1 MVPDRSP
8 LKLLCRR
15 SDPKGVKR
23 SELSCPI
30 CNADV
35 PMAGDEKP
43 GDEAFCTYCG
53 APLTLKGSRED
64 PEELELEEDL

>member
-8 LKLLCRR
+8 LKLLRRR
-15 SDPKGVKR
+15 SDPWGVMR

-35 PMAGDEKP
+35 PLAGDERK
-43 GDEAFCTYCG
+43 GDEVFCAYCK

-64 PEELELEEDL
+64 PSEMELEEDF

>member
-8 LKLLCRR
+8 LKLLRR
-15 SDPKGVKR
+15 SSDLWGVMR
-23 SELSCPI
+23 SELSCPV

-35 PMAGDEKP
+35 PIAGDEKP

-53 APLTLKGSRED
+53 APLTLKGSRRD
-64 PEELELEEDL
+64 PEEMELEEDF